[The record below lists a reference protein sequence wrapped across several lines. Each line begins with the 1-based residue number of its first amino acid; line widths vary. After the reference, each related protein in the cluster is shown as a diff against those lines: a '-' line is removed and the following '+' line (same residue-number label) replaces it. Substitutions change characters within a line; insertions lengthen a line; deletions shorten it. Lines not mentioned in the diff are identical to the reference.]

1 MGSNLLLFNRFIHE
15 RQRRFHFCTGSP
27 RFFYRFSLVPKGKCF
42 VTSDD
47 FQFPPLEE
55 ISETLPLWGP
65 FVTLLFYLG
74 LTLKAAFPA
83 GSKRA
88 ALLLGVHFILLH
100 FIWISPFAPKTF
112 VLLLWWIV
120 GGVQL
125 FWSLNL
131 LIVIWY
137 IPQVQI
143 YMSRYANLCSNFFL
157 WVLYVSEVKSLTP
170 RKPKS

>member
-1 MGSNLLLFNRFIHE
+1 M
-15 RQRRFHFCTGSP
+15 
-27 RFFYRFSLVPKGKCF
+27 PKGKCF

-100 FIWISPFAPKTF
+100 FIGSHPSPQRPLYYFYGG
-112 VLLLWWIV
+112 WWV
-120 GGVQL
+120 G
-125 FWSLNL
+125 
-131 LIVIWY
+131 
-137 IPQVQI
+137 
-143 YMSRYANLCSNFFL
+143 SNYFGL
-157 WVLYVSEVKSLTP
+157 
-170 RKPKS
+170 